1 MGTMLRVKVDMLS
14 TYGTYFSQ
22 VKEFKDNNHLENWLK
37 WMDSNQDRVKVIGTS
52 EVNKVKKV
60 NMKTHTF
67 KMTRVYETIIE
78 IDAENI
84 KDAFN
89 KLQDMDVYE
98 LELEQCNVV
107 HEQIESQDDYALEDK
122 VTGMFIN
129 QITK

>member
-1 MGTMLRVKVDMLS
+1 
-14 TYGTYFSQ
+14 
-22 VKEFKDNNHLENWLK
+22 
-37 WMDSNQDRVKVIGTS
+37 
-52 EVNKVKKV
+52 
-60 NMKTHTF
+60 MKTHTF

-78 IDAENI
+78 IDADNV

-89 KLQDMDVYE
+89 KLQGMDVYE

-129 QITK
+129 QMAK

>member
-1 MGTMLRVKVDMLS
+1 ME
-14 TYGTYFSQ
+14 TY
-22 VKEFKDNNHLENWLK
+22 
-37 WMDSNQDRVKVIGTS
+37 
-52 EVNKVKKV
+52 
-60 NMKTHTF
+60 TF

-78 IDAENI
+78 IDAENV

-89 KLQDMDVYE
+89 KLQEVDVYQ

-107 HEQIESQDDYALEDK
+107 HDAIELQYDYALEDK

>member
-1 MGTMLRVKVDMLS
+1 MLRVKVDMLS

-52 EVNKVKKV
+52 EVNKVNKVKKV

-122 VTGMFIN
+122 LTGMFIN

>member
-1 MGTMLRVKVDMLS
+1 ME
-14 TYGTYFSQ
+14 TY
-22 VKEFKDNNHLENWLK
+22 K
-37 WMDSNQDRVKVIGTS
+37 
-52 EVNKVKKV
+52 
-60 NMKTHTF
+60 F

-78 IDAENI
+78 IDAENV

-89 KLQDMDVYE
+89 KLQDVDVYQ

-107 HEQIESQDDYALEDK
+107 HDAIELQYDYALEDK

>member
-1 MGTMLRVKVDMLS
+1 
-14 TYGTYFSQ
+14 
-22 VKEFKDNNHLENWLK
+22 
-37 WMDSNQDRVKVIGTS
+37 
-52 EVNKVKKV
+52 
-60 NMKTHTF
+60 
-67 KMTRVYETIIE
+67 MTRVYETIIE

-89 KLQDMDVYE
+89 KLQGMDVYQ

>member
-1 MGTMLRVKVDMLS
+1 MLRVKVDMLS

>member
-1 MGTMLRVKVDMLS
+1 
-14 TYGTYFSQ
+14 
-22 VKEFKDNNHLENWLK
+22 
-37 WMDSNQDRVKVIGTS
+37 
-52 EVNKVKKV
+52 
-60 NMKTHTF
+60 MKTHTF

-89 KLQDMDVYE
+89 KLQGMDVYQ

>member
-1 MGTMLRVKVDMLS
+1 ME
-14 TYGTYFSQ
+14 TY
-22 VKEFKDNNHLENWLK
+22 
-37 WMDSNQDRVKVIGTS
+37 
-52 EVNKVKKV
+52 
-60 NMKTHTF
+60 TF

-78 IDAENI
+78 IDAENV

-89 KLQDMDVYE
+89 KLQDVDVYQ

-107 HEQIESQDDYALEDK
+107 HDAIELQYDYALEDK